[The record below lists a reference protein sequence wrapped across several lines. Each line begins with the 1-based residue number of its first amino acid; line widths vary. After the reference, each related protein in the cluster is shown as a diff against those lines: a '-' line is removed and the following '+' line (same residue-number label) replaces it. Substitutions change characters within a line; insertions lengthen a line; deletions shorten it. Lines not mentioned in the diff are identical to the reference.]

1 LKTNRYKITQSYR
14 KLHADIEE
22 ILFRRDPMG
31 ISSKGNK
38 STYDPE
44 VETILPRLKEAQS
57 ESDVHTIIR
66 EEFIRWFGLATTAHK
81 GDGSYEE
88 AAREIWAAWQRFL
101 VSNKERNKRLKSNAR
116 RAR

>member
-1 LKTNRYKITQSYR
+1 LKANRYKITQSYR
-14 KLHADIEE
+14 KLYADIEE
-22 ILFRRDPMG
+22 ILFRCDPMG

-38 STYDPE
+38 GKYDPE

-57 ESDVHTIIR
+57 ESDVYTIIR
-66 EEFIRWFGLATTAHK
+66 EEFIRWFGVATTGYK
-81 GDGSYEE
+81 GNGSYEE
-88 AAREIWAAWQRFL
+88 AAKEIWAAWQRFL